1 FPSVLRFQLYQI
13 LFPFRF
19 RFGFSDPAA
28 SWTGLLPFGCS
39 DFIRII
45 SAELIGL
52 RDPDKESIGSAGIQF
67 PLRARETLSAA
78 LDLVQSEAT
87 V

>member
-39 DFIRII
+39 DFIR
-45 SAELIGL
+45 SSESEFPARLI
-52 RDPDKESIGSAGIQF
+52 RMN
-67 PLRARETLSAA
+67 RWRT
-78 LDLVQSEAT
+78 
-87 V
+87 